1 MTHLTIGEIVAKN
14 IHYADVFQKNGIDFC
29 CKGNVKLQEA
39 VEKKGIDLD
48 YILNELKAVD
58 AKPSLDKDYGSMS
71 MVDLI
76 TAIETS
82 FHQYIRKETPDMLFL
97 LKKIKAVHGQ
107 NHPELSRVYDLFSES
122 TEDLSHHMYKE
133 ENVLFPFIKEL
144 EQTNGESKAAFGSIH
159 NPIKVLMEEHI
170 HEGGIF
176 DEISNLTNH
185 YNPPLDACNTYKL
198 AFHKLQE
205 FEEMLHKHIHLENN
219 ILFPKALVKEK
230 QKAH

>member
-1 MTHLTIGEIVAKN
+1 MIQQTIGEIVAKN

-29 CKGNVKLQEA
+29 CKGNVLLKDA
-39 VEKKGIDLD
+39 VEKKGIDLNS
-48 YILNELKAVD
+48 ILKELQAID
-58 AKPSLDKDYGSMS
+58 SKPSLDRDYDGMS
-71 MVDLI
+71 LVDLI
-76 TAIETS
+76 TIIESS

-97 LKKIKAVHGQ
+97 LKKIKAVHGH
-107 NHPELSRVYDLFSES
+107 NHPELSKVYDLFSES

-144 EQTNGESKAAFGSIH
+144 EQTNGESKASFGSVQ
-159 NPIKVLMEEHI
+159 NPISVLMEEHV

-176 DEISNLTNH
+176 EEINTLTNQ
-185 YNPPLDACNTYKL
+185 YNPPADACNTYKL
-198 AFHKLQE
+198 AFHKLKE